1 MRVHMGATHPH
12 YRRHVEAVWKHL
24 PDDVRGNIVT
34 KPLRGAPKEDV
45 LMVGSRSDIDLAGSS
60 LGPKARRVIYV
71 EHGAGQSYRG
81 HPQSARHPHY
91 HGGRHPSN
99 VIGYI
104 SPRRDVAE
112 SWTQPGFAAGCP
124 ALDGFQREPQPVAAI
139 TFHWDAH
146 MVCSEARTARPHYIE
161 RFEDIARWAFD
172 AGYELVA
179 HRHPKDRRA
188 ERIWRNLNIR
198 FEPDYENIL
207 KHASVLIA
215 DNTSLMYEA
224 ALLDIPVIA
233 LNAPWYRKDVEHGL
247 RFWSHVPGVQVDE
260 ADELLGLDVSNYV
273 VEDPSAETRRSAAQY
288 CYGTNVGGIAAAD
301 WVTDLLFAM

>member
-1 MRVHMGATHPH
+1 MGASLPH

-24 PDDVRGNIVT
+24 PDDIKGTIVT
-34 KPLRGAPKEDV
+34 TTLRGAPEEDV
-45 LMVGSRSDIDLAGSS
+45 LMVGSRSDVDLALKHRQHNGY
-60 LGPKARRVIYV
+60 RVIYV
-71 EHGAGQSYRG
+71 EHGAGQCYRG
-81 HPQSARHPHY
+81 HPLAAQHPHY
-91 HGGRHPSN
+91 HGGIHPRN

-112 SWTQPGFAAGCP
+112 SWSEPGFAAGCP
-124 ALDGFQREPQPVAAI
+124 ALDGFEREPQPIAAI

-172 AGYELVA
+172 AGFQLVG

-188 ERIWRNLNIR
+188 EKIWRNFNIR
-198 FEPDYENIL
+198 FEPDYEHIL
-207 KHASVLIA
+207 RHASVLIA

-247 RFWSHVPGVQVDE
+247 RFWSHVPGIQVDDADQLLTIALNEYVSDDPTAQMRHE
-260 ADELLGLDVSNYV
+260 AVK
-273 VEDPSAETRRSAAQY
+273 Y
-288 CYGTNVGGIAAAD
+288 CYGTNVGGIAAAE
-301 WVTDLLFAM
+301 WVTDLVFTM